1 MIRIID
7 KWSRSPGDR
16 HLSLLDG
23 PAGFGKSA
31 IARTVAERWD
41 RSKRLAG
48 TFFFFRNSGDQSKV
62 VRLVSTLAYDLTR
75 YLPGTTQLI
84 EDALIEDARL
94 LNRPIEHQFQKLIV
108 DPVAALPEQSH
119 RQIIVI
125 DALDECEDRESI
137 RQLIEFITRIDYSK
151 FPIDILFTS
160 RREEHIRRIFESSP
174 FSRMIY
180 QISLSN
186 TAFNVHGD
194 IKRFLRSQFRI
205 IYQGNPR
212 LMENIPSPWPSRS
225 DLNEIVRKVNG
236 SFIFA
241 FTLTRYISEGREP
254 PQRLKLIV
262 ERHNGVDGMYREIV
276 EQFWGHEHF
285 PIVFSTIMLLRRPL
299 SVIGLAS
306 LLDLT
311 IPDILTEI
319 FKIQSILVIPA
330 DNKTPVD
337 VVHTSLRDFSVSK
350 ERSGAIFVNTSR
362 NQLITAERCLKVMST
377 QSGVVVLEGEAAI
390 YAYRHWH
397 GHLLLTLEDPDY
409 IDLQRDL
416 LAALN
421 FFVAQ
426 SFKIWFNTII
436 FNSGYDEIYAAL
448 TNIIQKAMVSLCS
461 SQTITLLL
469 ISFKKKRQE
478 NRDFPRKYVKNL
490 KHIQKNMKVRDSLTK
505 SDACLLLILVG
516 KHHHDTTKLD
526 RFYK

>member
-1 MIRIID
+1 MVQNID
-7 KWSRSPGDR
+7 DWSRSPGDR
-16 HLSLLDG
+16 HLSWLDG

-31 IARTVAERWD
+31 IARTVADRWD

-75 YLPGTTQLI
+75 YLPGTTQSIENALT
-84 EDALIEDARL
+84 EDASL
-94 LNRPIEHQFQKLIV
+94 LKKSIEHQFQKLIV
-108 DPVAALPEQSH
+108 DPVAALPKQFH
-119 RQIIVI
+119 RRTIII

-137 RQLIEFITRIDYSK
+137 RQLIEFTTNIDYFK

-160 RREEHIRRIFESSP
+160 RREEHIRRTFESPS
-174 FSRMIY
+174 FNHMIY

-186 TAFNVHGD
+186 TAFNVHRD
-194 IKRFLRSQFRI
+194 IKHFLRSQFNT
-205 IYQGNPR
+205 IYEENPR
-212 LMENIPSPWPSRS
+212 LMENIPSPWPSPS
-225 DLNEIVRKVNG
+225 DLKKIVRKVNG

-241 FTLTRYISEGREP
+241 STLTRYISEGREP

-285 PIVFSTIMLLRRPL
+285 RIVFSTIMLLRKPL
-299 SVIGLAS
+299 SVMGLAS
-306 LLDLT
+306 LLDLA

-330 DNKTPVD
+330 DNETPVD

-350 ERSGAIFVNTSR
+350 ERSGAIFVNTPE
-362 NQLITAERCLKVMST
+362 NQLITAKRCLKVMST
-377 QSGVVVLEGEAAI
+377 DSGVVVLEGEAAI

-397 GHLLLTLEDPDY
+397 SHLLLTLEDPDS
-409 IDLQRDL
+409 IDLQHDL

-436 FNSGYDEIYAAL
+436 LNGVYDEIYAAL
-448 TNIIQKAMVSLCS
+448 TNTIQGAKVSPRS

-469 ISFKKKRQE
+469 ISIKKRQE
-478 NRDFPRKYVKNL
+478 NHDFSRKCVKIL
-490 KHIQKNMKVRDSLTK
+490 KHIQKNIKVRDSLTK
-505 SDACLLLILVG
+505 LDACLQLISVG
-516 KHHHDTTKLD
+516 KHHHDRTKLD
-526 RFYK
+526 

>member
-1 MIRIID
+1 MVQNID
-7 KWSRSPGDR
+7 NWSRSPGDR
-16 HLSLLDG
+16 HLSWLDG

-31 IARTVAERWD
+31 IARTLAELWD
-41 RSKRLAG
+41 RSERLAG

-62 VRLVSTLAYDLTR
+62 VRLVSTLAYDLTC
-75 YLPGTTQLI
+75 YLPETTQSI
-84 EDALIEDARL
+84 ENALTKDARL

-108 DPVAALPEQSH
+108 DPVAALPKQSH
-119 RQIIVI
+119 RRMIII

-137 RQLIEFITRIDYSK
+137 RQFIEFTTNIDYFE

-160 RREEHIRRIFESSP
+160 RREEHIRRVFEPS
-174 FSRMIY
+174 FNHMIY

-186 TAFNVHGD
+186 TAFDVHED
-194 IKRFLRSQFRI
+194 IERFLRSQFNTI
-205 IYQGNPR
+205 HQENPR
-212 LMENIPSPWPSRS
+212 LMENIPSPWPSPP
-225 DLNEIVRKVNG
+225 DLDEIVRKVNG

-241 FTLTRYISEGREP
+241 STLTRYISEGREP

-262 ERHNGVDGMYREIV
+262 ERHNGVDGMYTEIV
-276 EQFWGHEHF
+276 EQFWGDEHF
-285 PIVFSTIMLLRRPL
+285 PIVFSTIMLLRTPL
-299 SVIGLAS
+299 SVMGLAS

-319 FKIQSILVIPA
+319 LKIQPILVIPA
-330 DNKTPVD
+330 DNSTPVD

-350 ERSGAIFVNTSR
+350 ERSGAIFVNTPE
-362 NQLITAERCLKVMST
+362 NQLITAQRCLKVMSRE
-377 QSGVVVLEGEAAI
+377 SGVVVLKGETAI

-469 ISFKKKRQE
+469 ISF
-478 NRDFPRKYVKNL
+478 
-490 KHIQKNMKVRDSLTK
+490 
-505 SDACLLLILVG
+505 
-516 KHHHDTTKLD
+516 
-526 RFYK
+526 

>member
-1 MIRIID
+1 MLQNID
-7 KWSRSPGDR
+7 NWSRSPGDR
-16 HLSLLDG
+16 HLSWLDG

-31 IARTVAERWD
+31 IARTLAELWD
-41 RSKRLAG
+41 RSERLAG

-62 VRLVSTLAYDLTR
+62 VRLVPTLAHHLTR
-75 YLPGTTQLI
+75 YIPETIQSI
-84 EDALIEDARL
+84 ENALIEDASIL
-94 LNRPIEHQFQKLIV
+94 LQPIEQQFQKLIIN
-108 DPVAALPEQSH
+108 PIAALPKQSH
-119 RQIIVI
+119 RRMIII

-137 RQLIEFITRIDYSK
+137 QQFIEFTTNIDYFE

-160 RREEHIRRIFESSP
+160 RREEHIRRVFESS
-174 FSRMIY
+174 SSNHMIY

-186 TAFNVHGD
+186 TAFNVHED
-194 IKRFLRSQFRI
+194 IEHFLRSQFSI
-205 IYQGNPR
+205 IYQQNPR
-212 LMENIPSPWPSRS
+212 LMEDIPSPWPSPS
-225 DLNEIVRKVNG
+225 NFNEIVRKVNG
-236 SFIFA
+236 SFIFVS
-241 FTLTRYISEGREP
+241 TLTRYISEGREP

-262 ERHNGVDGMYREIV
+262 ERHNGVDGMYTEIIQ
-276 EQFWGHEHF
+276 QFWEHEHF
-285 PIVFSTIMLLRRPL
+285 PIVFTTIMLLRTPL
-299 SVIGLAS
+299 SVVGLAS
-306 LLDLT
+306 LLRLT

-350 ERSGAIFVNTSR
+350 ERSGAIFVNTPQ
-362 NQLITAERCLKVMST
+362 NKLITTECYLKVMST

-436 FNSGYDEIYAAL
+436 LNGGYDEIYAAL
-448 TNIIQKAMVSLCS
+448 ANTIQEAKVSPRS

-469 ISFKKKRQE
+469 ISLKKT
-478 NRDFPRKYVKNL
+478 P
-490 KHIQKNMKVRDSLTK
+490 
-505 SDACLLLILVG
+505 G
-516 KHHHDTTKLD
+516 KP
-526 RFYK
+526 

>member
-1 MIRIID
+1 MVQNID
-7 KWSRSPGDR
+7 NWSRIPGDR

-62 VRLVSTLAYDLTR
+62 VRLVSTLAYHLTR
-75 YLPGTTQLI
+75 YIPGTIKSIEKALT
-84 EDALIEDARL
+84 EDASIL
-94 LNRPIEHQFQKLIV
+94 LQPIEQQFQKLIV
-108 DPVAALPEQSH
+108 DPVAALPKQSH
-119 RQIIVI
+119 RRMIII

-137 RQLIEFITRIDYSK
+137 RQLIEFVTRIDYSK
-151 FPIDILFTS
+151 FPIEILFTS

-174 FSRMIY
+174 FSHMIY

-186 TAFNVHGD
+186 TAFDVHGD
-194 IKRFLRSQFRI
+194 IEHFLRSQFNI
-205 IYQGNPR
+205 IYQENPR
-212 LMENIPSPWPSRS
+212 LMGNIPSPWPLPS

-241 FTLTRYISEGREP
+241 STLTRYISEGTEP

-262 ERHNGVDGMYREIV
+262 ERHNGVDGMYTEIV
-276 EQFWGHEHF
+276 QQFWGHEHF

-337 VVHTSLRDFSVSK
+337 VLHTSLRDFSVSK
-350 ERSGAIFVNTSR
+350 ERSGAIFVNTPE
-362 NQLITAERCLKVMST
+362 NQLITAQRCLKVMSRE
-377 QSGVVVLEGEAAI
+377 SGVVVLEGEAAI
-390 YAYRHWH
+390 YAYRRWH
-397 GHLLLTLEDPDY
+397 DHLLLALEDPDSIY
-409 IDLQRDL
+409 LWHNL
-416 LAALN
+416 PATLN

-426 SFKIWFNTII
+426 SFKTWFNTII
-436 FNSGYDEIYAAL
+436 VDHRYDEIYDAL
-448 TNIIQKAMVSLCS
+448 TNIIQKATVSPPS

-469 ISFKKKRQE
+469 ISF
-478 NRDFPRKYVKNL
+478 
-490 KHIQKNMKVRDSLTK
+490 
-505 SDACLLLILVG
+505 
-516 KHHHDTTKLD
+516 
-526 RFYK
+526 